1 MTHLGIVVAMTTEA
15 RSLAGQAVAKHPSFH
30 PPEGVSIEISGVGPR
45 QAHLASSKL
54 LENGAKALA
63 SWGSAG
69 GLVSEVFPGSLVL
82 PRNILAANGTVYQ
95 ADSHW
100 HERLVRRLKGQM
112 DLHTGPLTES
122 KAVLTSP
129 SEKMALFH
137 RTGAVAV
144 DMESAAVAAAAHQ
157 AGVPFVAIRAI
168 ADPVGLTVPQVVLT
182 AADGFGRLRPFKLLE
197 RLAWHPAELLAL
209 IQLGRDF
216 RAAHAS
222 LATVARLTGTDLLV
236 QQ

>member
-15 RSLAGQAVAKHPSFH
+15 RSLAGPAVAKRPSLH
-30 PPEGVSIEISGVGPR
+30 LPEGISIEISGTGPR
-45 QAHLASSKL
+45 QAHLASRNL

-69 GLVSEVFPGSLVL
+69 GLVPEVSPGSLIL
-82 PRNILAANGTVYQ
+82 PKNILAANGSIYQ
-95 ADSHW
+95 ADSDW
-100 HERLVRRLKGQM
+100 HERLLRRLTGHM

-122 KAVLTSP
+122 EAVLTSP

-144 DMESAAVAAAAHQ
+144 DMESAAVATAAHQ

-168 ADPVGLTVPQVVLT
+168 ADPVGLTVPQVVLS
-182 AADGFGRLRPFKLLE
+182 AVDGSGRLRPFKLLK
-197 RLAWHPAELLAL
+197 RLAGHPAELLVL
-209 IQLGRDF
+209 IRLGRDF
-216 RAAHAS
+216 RAACAS
-222 LATVARLTGTDLLV
+222 LATVARLAGKDLLV
-236 QQ
+236 Q